1 MQEVGGSIPPGSTKL
16 KSTSLESGSRLSSSI
31 GGRFHGWWRAV
42 SAKLHSSPSGARL
55 RVGVS
60 GHRGPP
66 KLPEQS
72 LIPLRKALDFIFA
85 SAAANAAEHIVV
97 SSLAEGADR
106 LVAETGLAA
115 GFILQAVL
123 PLPRNEYARDFATAK
138 SRAAFENLLARAS
151 EVIELPGDAG
161 ARPRA
166 YEAAGLLM
174 LARIDM
180 LIAIWDGE
188 PAAGTGGTAE
198 IVDRALAD
206 GILVVWIEPARPETM
221 QLSQEGGF
229 HPGDPAALARA
240 VRALAAIPSR

>member
-1 MQEVGGSIPPGSTKL
+1 
-16 KSTSLESGSRLSSSI
+16 
-31 GGRFHGWWRAV
+31 
-42 SAKLHSSPSGARL
+42 L

-72 LIPLRKALDFIFA
+72 LTPIRKALDFLFA
-85 SAAANAAEHIVV
+85 SVGANVAERIVV

-106 LVAETGLAA
+106 LVAEAGLAA
-115 GFILQAVL
+115 GFTLQAVL
-123 PLPRNEYARDFATAK
+123 PLPRDEYARDFATVE
-138 SRAAFENLLARAS
+138 SRAAFESLLARAS
-151 EVIELPGDAG
+151 DVTELPGDAD

-174 LARIDM
+174 LARIDI

-206 GILVVWIEPARPETM
+206 GILVVWIESARPEAM
-221 QLSQEGGF
+221 QLSQPDGF
-229 HPGDPAALARA
+229 RPGDPAALTRA
-240 VRALAAIPSR
+240 VQALATMPNR